1 MLIILIL
8 SFTSNSKKFWNQE
21 DSLQTNLANRDTFKE
36 PDWNEASIRSNLPT
50 PTNRFDDYSMSQKN
64 YNHKKNAFL
73 DDDDEDLNEMMDE
86 YENDNYDFLKEK
98 HESDKNYLQK
108 LNEINQA
115 SELRIENSSSQMKN
129 NRRGLASR
137 ENSRQ
142 FTSPFLYSPS
152 QSSMNSDRNPSR
164 IASANGN
171 KQNFRPNSS
180 VTAHIPPIPPADK
193 NMEVVVGKGR
203 RLNSANLV
211 STRSNSSS
219 SNQPRS
225 SISTGQVKNGQT
237 NFKCDNCEKKYN
249 NIKDFDIHKLYCTK
263 KLVST

>member
-1 MLIILIL
+1 L
-8 SFTSNSKKFWNQE
+8 SSKKYWSQE
-21 DSLQTNLANRDTFKE
+21 DSVQNGNGKRDTFQEHKNE
-36 PDWNEASIRSNLPT
+36 PDWSELSIRSNLPT
-50 PTNRFDDYSMSQKN
+50 PTNRVEDYSMSHKS
-64 YNHKKNAFL
+64 YNHKKSAFL
-73 DDDDEDLNEMMDE
+73 DDDDDDLNEMMDE
-86 YENDNYDFLKEK
+86 YDNENYDFLKEK

-129 NRRGLASR
+129 RRGLASR

-152 QSSMNSDRNPSR
+152 QNSINSERNASR
-164 IASANGN
+164 ITSAHNN
-171 KQNFRPNSS
+171 RQNVRPSS
-180 VTAHIPPIPPADK
+180 SATAPPIPPADK

-203 RLNSANLV
+203 RLNSANLA

-219 SNQPRS
+219 SNQPRNN
-225 SISTGQVKNGQT
+225 IPTGQAKSAQT
-237 NFKCDNCEKKYN
+237 SFKCENCEKKYN

-263 KLVST
+263 KLVSS